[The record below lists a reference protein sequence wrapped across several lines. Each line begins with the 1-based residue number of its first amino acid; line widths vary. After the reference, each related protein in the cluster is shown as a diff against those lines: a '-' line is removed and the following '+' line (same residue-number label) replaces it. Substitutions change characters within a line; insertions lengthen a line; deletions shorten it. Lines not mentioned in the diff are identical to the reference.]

1 MRRPLFALFCLAP
14 VACSSSSEEPAQL
27 GGDTG
32 SEVADAVTEAA
43 TDTGAETAPIFPDVG
58 PTSKFTTGH
67 VFLAGSRNAEV
78 FEFDETLTLVTRWT
92 DPHFGK
98 VLPFPGQAL
107 DLGPAG
113 MAFDASGNL
122 VVAGVD
128 SFCVFSA
135 PNVLVDCHPKIKK
148 QATENV
154 IFDHLGN
161 LYTTTAT
168 GGTNEIHKYDSS
180 YAFVKTFAMPTGEMT
195 GVTCDPTGNLFI
207 GSQLGSGKSQVF
219 KVDRTTLTPTATI
232 PLAGTVEGLQYAAG
246 DVFWAALQGSIV
258 KVSALPPYTITTTI
272 KDPGLAY
279 AVPLTIDGA
288 GNVYTSDYENGSGTA
303 AADIYVWK
311 PDGTLKVSRKATE
324 VWGPFGLVVGG
335 TRLPCGA
342 FRPL

>member
-1 MRRPLFALFCLAP
+1 MRRVLFLASLISGCGASGDAEPAALDATPSDTAP
-14 VACSSSSEEPAQL
+14 VDSASDTTFDF
-27 GGDTG
+27 GGDTF
-32 SEVADAVTEAA
+32 D
-43 TDTGAETAPIFPDVG
+43 PDVS
-58 PTSKFTTGH
+58 PKSKFTIGH

-78 FEFDETLTLVTRWT
+78 FEFDSALKLVTRWT

-128 SFCVFSA
+128 HFCVFSA
-135 PNVLVDCHPKIKK
+135 PNVLVGCHPKIKS

-180 YAFVKTFAMPTGEMT
+180 YKFVKTFAMPSGNMT
-195 GVTCDPTGNLFI
+195 GVTCDPSGNLFI
-207 GSQLGSGKSQVF
+207 GSQLGGGKSTVY
-219 KVDRTTLTPTATI
+219 KVDKNTLTPLATI
-232 PLAGTVEGLQYAAG
+232 ALTGTVEGLQYTTG
-246 DVFWAALQGSIV
+246 DSIWAAMQGSV
-258 KVSALPPYTITTTI
+258 VRVAATPPYAISTTITE
-272 KDPGLAY
+272 PGLAF
-279 AVPLTIDGA
+279 AVPMTIDA
-288 GNVYTSDYENGSGTA
+288 DGNVYTADYENGSGTA

-311 PDGTLKVSRKATE
+311 PDGTPKVSRKATE
-324 VWGPFGLVVGG
+324 VLGPFGIVIGG

-342 FRPL
+342 YRPL